1 MFSGIAAFLQERK
14 IQYFTEKFPTCCQ
27 KDIDGEKSKAETK
40 TVFSALYSWGFD
52 ITRADSLNLLVD
64 NMEFSQLDGTEET
77 LMAKRVRQY
86 EEQYV
91 FKLTCHFIHNYI
103 CDVVSYFIGSKNKVH
118 PNGSS

>member
-1 MFSGIAAFLQERK
+1 
-14 IQYFTEKFPTCCQ
+14 
-27 KDIDGEKSKAETK
+27 
-40 TVFSALYSWGFD
+40 
-52 ITRADSLNLLVD
+52 
-64 NMEFSQLDGTEET
+64 MEFSQLDGTEDT